1 MNFEERFE
9 RTQEICEKFSNL
21 DVYCLLENMSLFKGR
36 DELKKLN
43 MLFVSLMGID
53 IANDE
58 NIKAILEEHAAPWMI
73 ETIWQMGII
82 PDSRLF
88 EIVSKKMDLDEID
101 LLFERIFSLKY
112 GELDARKI
120 FDYIY
125 NSPYKNYLAL
135 HINDT
140 NNLDDYMELL
150 KLVSID
156 LKNPIGIGILKNL
169 LFYVKKLQDESEE
182 KRNLMQKIESLL
194 YYQSEISRN
203 VDSKSN

>member
-21 DVYCLLENMSLFKGR
+21 DVYCLLENMRLFKGR
-36 DELKKLN
+36 NELKKLN
-43 MLFVSLMGID
+43 MLFVSLIGIN
-53 IANDE
+53 IEEDE
-58 NIKAILEEHAAPWMI
+58 KIKAILEDYAEPWML

-88 EIVSKKMDLDEID
+88 EIVSKTMDLDEID
-101 LLFERIFSLKY
+101 LLFERIFNLKF
-112 GELDARKI
+112 GELNKMKI

-125 NSPYKNYLAL
+125 NSPYKNYLAIN
-135 HINDT
+135 INDT
-140 NNLDDYMELL
+140 DNLDDYMELL
-150 KLVSID
+150 KLISID
-156 LKNPIGIGILKNL
+156 LKNPIGIGLLKNL